1 MFSFIYKKIIIDF
14 SKITLFFITIIV
26 CLSIYHAK
34 NFNLD
39 ASSDALLLEGDPDLK
54 YLRDVNDTYNSKDF
68 LVLTYTPVSSFT
80 QKETILNLQLLK
92 SKIEKLTWVDSVVTV
107 IDVPLLKS
115 TDEGLMERLKNF
127 KTLAYPEIDR
137 ERGFD
142 EIINSPIY
150 QDYVISKDGKTSG
163 IVVYLIKDERL
174 AEYIKIKDKYFEQSN
189 ETGLSKEEKLNYKK
203 FIREY
208 EDYKNLY
215 NIRNHQNIT
224 EIRDVINKYG
234 ENAKIYL
241 GGIPMIAD
249 DMMSFIKSD
258 IVVFGIGVFIFI
270 VLTLWFIFRN
280 LKWVLM
286 PLIGCASSV
295 IIMIGLLGFIG
306 WKVTV
311 ISSNFIALMLILNM
325 AMNIHLTVRFLQ
337 LKKEFPDLT
346 KNEIVF
352 EASKK
357 MMLPILYTA
366 LTTICAFLSLV
377 LSGIKPIIDF
387 GWMMTLGLIVSF
399 LVTFLLLPSL
409 ISILASQEEIGLKD
423 TEKSLIITSALG
435 SFTKNNRIIIFG
447 STFLIIIFSIVG
459 ITKLEVENSF
469 INYFDKETEIY
480 KGMKKIDDDLGG
492 TTPLNVILK
501 FPSDIKETKKDNDN
515 DEFDEWD
522 EDNRDSKEEK
532 SKYWFTRDKMDKII
546 KVHDYLESLPEIG
559 KVLSFGS
566 ILRVAEDLNNKQLQ
580 SLEIAV
586 LYSKIPEEIKKE
598 IVSPYISVEK
608 DEARISIRI
617 KDSLKDLRRNDLI
630 NKINSELN
638 TKLGLNKNE
647 YKLTGV
653 LILFNNLLQSLFKS
667 QILTLGFVILGIFLM
682 FFILF
687 RNTTLS
693 LIGIVPNFLAA
704 FFILGIIGLLGIPLD
719 MMTITIAA
727 ITIGIA
733 VDNSIHYI
741 YRFREEFKKINNY
754 NKTLDRCH
762 STVGIAILNTSIT
775 IVFGFSILVLS
786 NFIPTIYF
794 GVFTGIAMLLAMISV
809 LTLLPKLILTY
820 KPFGKEKNNLAI

>member
-1 MFSFIYKKIIIDF
+1 MFASIYRKLVTDL
-14 SKITLFFITIIV
+14 SKITLFFLSVLIIF
-26 CLSIYHAK
+26 SIYHSK

-54 YLRDVNDTYNSKDF
+54 YLREVNQTYGSKDF

-80 QKETILNLQLLK
+80 DKETILNLQLLK
-92 SKIEKLTWVDSVVTV
+92 SKIEKLTWVDSVITV

-115 TDEGLMERLKNF
+115 TDEGLMERLKNY

-137 ERGFD
+137 NRGFE
-142 EIINSPIY
+142 EIMNSPIY
-150 QDYVISKDGKTSG
+150 KNYVISEDGKTSG
-163 IVVYLIKDERL
+163 IVVYLKKDERL
-174 AEYIKIKDKYFEQSN
+174 AEYIKIKDKYFNQSQ
-189 ETGLSKEEKLNYKK
+189 ETGLSKEEKINYKK
-203 FIREY
+203 FVKEY
-208 EDYKNLY
+208 EGYKNLF
-215 NIRNHQNIT
+215 NTRNHQNIS
-224 EIRDVINKYG
+224 EIRDVIGKYG
-234 ENAKIYL
+234 ENAKIHL

-249 DMMSFIKSD
+249 DMMSYIKSD
-258 IVVFGIGVFIFI
+258 IIVFGIGVFIFI
-270 VLTLWFIFRN
+270 IFTLWFIFRN
-280 LKWVLM
+280 LKWVIM
-286 PLIGCASSV
+286 PLLGCATSV
-295 IIMIGLLGFIG
+295 ILMIGLLGLIG

-337 LKKEFPDLT
+337 LKKEFPQIQ
-346 KNEIVF
+346 KNEAVIK
-352 EASKK
+352 ASEK
-357 MMLPILYTA
+357 MMLPILYTV

-377 LSGIKPIIDF
+377 FSGIKPIIDF

-399 LVTFLLLPSL
+399 VVTFLLIPSL
-409 ISILASQEEIGLKD
+409 INLLSSDNEMGLKD
-423 TEKSLIITSALG
+423 TEKSLITSALG
-435 SFTKNNRIIIFG
+435 SFTKNNKLLIFG
-447 STFLIIIFSIVG
+447 STILVIIFSLIG
-459 ITKLEVENSF
+459 IFKLEVENSF

-492 TTPLNVILK
+492 TTPLNIILK
-501 FPSDIKETKKDNDN
+501 FPTKLKEEKKEE
-515 DEFDEWD
+515 DEFDEWEEENEAD
-522 EDNRDSKEEK
+522 EDKA
-532 SKYWFTRDKMDKII
+532 KYWFTRNKMDKII
-546 KVHDYLESLPEIG
+546 KVHDYLDSLPEIG

-566 ILRVAEDLNNKQLQ
+566 ILRVAEDLNSKELQ

-586 LYSKIPEEIKKE
+586 LYSKIPEEIKNE

-608 DEARISIRI
+608 DEARISVRI

-630 NKINSELN
+630 NKINMEIN
-638 TKLGLNKNE
+638 TKLGLKKDE
-647 YKLTGV
+647 YKLAGV

-667 QILTLGFVILGIFLM
+667 QILTLGIVILGIFLM

-687 RNTTLS
+687 RNIIIS
-693 LIGIVPNFLAA
+693 LIGVVPNFIAA
-704 FFILGIIGLLGIPLD
+704 LFILGIIGLLGIPLD

-741 YRFREEFKKINNY
+741 YRFKEEFEKIKNY

-762 STVGIAILNTSIT
+762 STVGVAILNTSIT

-809 LTLLPKLILTY
+809 LTLLPKLILTF
-820 KPFGKEKNNLAI
+820 KPFGKEINVI